1 MAEQKAEQKGLSL
14 TILGIV
20 AVVAILG
27 LVLLF
32 KTAVTGEYA
41 YPLSYGGDKL
51 YGGGKT
57 VASQSTEPWTPS
69 WVSGKPVTPEGQ
81 QVLTGSSNEPPGIT
95 TARTGIK
102 SATRRQA
109 ADFTTCGEGLIE
121 VTEFEIEQQGFDP
134 EQCYYDGNLN
144 RYCCAWQGKLN

>member
-1 MAEQKAEQKGLSL
+1 MAEHKGLSL

-32 KTAVTGEYA
+32 KTAVTGNQA
-41 YPLSYGGDKL
+41 YPLSYGADKL

-57 VASQSTEPWTPS
+57 VAQGGTEPWTPS
-69 WVSGKPVTPEGQ
+69 WVKGVPVTPENQ
-81 QVLTGSSNEPPGIT
+81 RVLDASSNEVPGYA

-109 ADFTTCGEGLIE
+109 SDFTTCGAGLTE
-121 VTEFEIEQQGFDP
+121 ATEFEVEQQGLSG
-134 EQCYYDGNLN
+134 CVYDAWLN
-144 RYCCAWQGKLN
+144 RYCCSTTGLNIR

>member
-1 MAEQKAEQKGLSL
+1 MAEQKGLSL

-32 KTAVTGEYA
+32 KTAVTGGQV
-41 YPLSYGGDKL
+41 YPLSYGADKL
-51 YGGGKT
+51 YGGGKA
-57 VASQSTEPWTPS
+57 VAYGSTEPWTPS

-81 QVLTGSSNEPPGIT
+81 QVLVGSSGEVPGYY

-121 VTEFEIEQQGFDP
+121 VTEFEIEQQGLDP
-134 EQCYYDGNLN
+134 AKCYYDSGLN
-144 RYCCAWQGKLN
+144 RYCCGWDGLQVR